1 MKRLDCSGPSRSGI
15 WEVIT
20 LMKREEKQRMEG
32 NDMSFVGNTGDERV
46 SGRKERAT
54 MRKVG
59 AGNIKDCANPL

>member
-1 MKRLDCSGPSRSGI
+1 
-15 WEVIT
+15 
-20 LMKREEKQRMEG
+20 
-32 NDMSFVGNTGDERV
+32 MSFVGNTGDERV